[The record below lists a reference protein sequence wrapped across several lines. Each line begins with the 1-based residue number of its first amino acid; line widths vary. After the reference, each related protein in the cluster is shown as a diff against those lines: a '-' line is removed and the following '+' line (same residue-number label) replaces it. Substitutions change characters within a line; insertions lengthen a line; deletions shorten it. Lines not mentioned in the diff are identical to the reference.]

1 MIKLGTP
8 YNFIL
13 SETAK
18 FTQGVFMVFFRSL
31 RLMIANIKWQE
42 TIEEIRET
50 GDYGMCCNEEMAI
63 QCAKEYHFGKLIK
76 YADKYKPK

>member
-1 MIKLGTP
+1 MIL
-8 YNFIL
+8 
-13 SETAK
+13 
-18 FTQGVFMVFFRSL
+18 FRSL
-31 RLMIANIKWQE
+31 RLMIANEKWQE
-42 TIEEIRET
+42 TIKQIRET